1 MQGQTRAP
9 RIPQDVE
16 RLGKAALDTAFRVHT
31 ELGPGFLQSVYRSL
45 LPRMNCEGLGIEVE
59 TQVLLPVRSREV
71 QVDAGL
77 RLDIVLENRVIVE
90 FKAVEAL
97 LPLHSAQ
104 LLTYLKLMGYRLGYL
119 LNFNVSEDERRNQA
133 SRSCRHITPSLWPLC

>member
-1 MQGQTRAP
+1 MRAP
-9 RIPQDVE
+9 IPPDVE

-31 ELGPGFLQSVYRSL
+31 ELGPGLLESVYEACCAYELR
-45 LPRMNCEGLGIEVE
+45 GLGIGVE
-59 TQVLLPVRSREV
+59 TQVLLPVRYRDV

-77 RLDIVLENRVIVE
+77 RLDMVLENRVIVE

-104 LLTYLKLMGYRLGYL
+104 LLTYLKLTGIRLGYL
-119 LNFNVSEDERRNQA
+119 LNFNVVRMKDGIKR
-133 SRSCRHITPSLWPLC
+133 LVL